1 MQVGAFSGRAGIR
14 AGLQERKKEK
24 KRRGKRKRK
33 ERGGGGWKEI
43 RFRDATRHRFRKL
56 HTNYSRRMHLLG
68 IPFSL
73 SFRKDYDTMHLLP
86 FLPLFLSSSFGP
98 KSILLSISISDSFFF
113 LVEKRKKGDWIV
125 FVRDDVKEEEGNF
138 KIYCSPRKLAARPC
152 TRIRYSNGRA
162 NLFVRK
168 WVGVRNRGG
177 C

>member
-43 RFRDATRHRFRKL
+43 RFRDATRHRFWKL

-113 LVEKRKKGDWIV
+113 LVEKRERRGI
-125 FVRDDVKEEEGNF
+125 G
-138 KIYCSPRKLAARPC
+138 
-152 TRIRYSNGRA
+152 
-162 NLFVRK
+162 LFSY
-168 WVGVRNRGG
+168 GMT
-177 C
+177 

>member
-1 MQVGAFSGRAGIR
+1 
-14 AGLQERKKEK
+14 
-24 KRRGKRKRK
+24 
-33 ERGGGGWKEI
+33 
-43 RFRDATRHRFRKL
+43 
-56 HTNYSRRMHLLG
+56 MHLLG

-98 KSILLSISISDSFFF
+98 KSILFDLDLGFFF
-113 LVEKRKKGDWIV
+113 LSRGETRKEGDWIV

>member
-56 HTNYSRRMHLLG
+56 HTNYSGRMHLLG

-86 FLPLFLSSSFGP
+86 FLSPLFLSSSFGP

-113 LVEKRKKGDWIV
+113 LVEKRERRGI
-125 FVRDDVKEEEGNF
+125 G
-138 KIYCSPRKLAARPC
+138 
-152 TRIRYSNGRA
+152 
-162 NLFVRK
+162 LFSYAMT
-168 WVGVRNRGG
+168 
-177 C
+177 

>member
-1 MQVGAFSGRAGIR
+1 MESRACKLGRFQDGQEL
-14 AGLQERKKEK
+14 GPVYKKERKKK
-24 KRRGKRKRK
+24 KGQGKGKGKGRRG
-33 ERGGGGWKEI
+33 GGGGWKEI

-113 LVEKRKKGDWIV
+113 LVEKRERRGI
-125 FVRDDVKEEEGNF
+125 G
-138 KIYCSPRKLAARPC
+138 
-152 TRIRYSNGRA
+152 
-162 NLFVRK
+162 LFSY
-168 WVGVRNRGG
+168 GMT
-177 C
+177 

>member
-1 MQVGAFSGRAGIR
+1 M
-14 AGLQERKKEK
+14 
-24 KRRGKRKRK
+24 
-33 ERGGGGWKEI
+33 
-43 RFRDATRHRFRKL
+43 DC
-56 HTNYSRRMHLLG
+56 
-68 IPFSL
+68 
-73 SFRKDYDTMHLLP
+73 
-86 FLPLFLSSSFGP
+86 
-98 KSILLSISISDSFFF
+98 
-113 LVEKRKKGDWIV
+113 V